1 MFAISSSN
9 PAILWQ
15 WDLRTVRSPVVTPT
29 KLQVRFKITLEWSFH
44 HTHFNRHP
52 LFLPLWEDPASQWE
66 LLQTRTLKSG
76 KIGLPLSLFLSPFYV
91 CLQPASHR
99 SSNWTLR
106 MFYIFPSPLSCSTAK
121 LQNSDSTRCKK
132 SEKKKKKQNQ
142 TLSWVQSLCY
152 HALVIPSSRHP
163 QPACF
168 HFAGGSFW
176 DQTVE
181 GCFCGEAVV
190 PNVNF
195 YTSEYF
201 EDCPLGQMFGISC
214 PGSNGHGWNLSKEI
228 IRGTKTW
235 EPGDL
240 LEGLGAY

>member
-1 MFAISSSN
+1 MVPNA
-9 PAILWQ
+9 AILWQ

-44 HTHFNRHP
+44 HTHP

-76 KIGLPLSLFLSPFYV
+76 KIGLPLSLFLSAFYV

-132 SEKKKKKQNQ
+132 SEKKKKKKAEPDSQ
-142 TLSWVQSLCY
+142 LSSKPVLPRSCHSEFSSSSTGLLPLCRWFLLGPNSRGMLLWGSRSPKRQFLHQWVLWRLSLRTD
-152 HALVIPSSRHP
+152 VRHKLP
-163 QPACF
+163 
-168 HFAGGSFW
+168 W
-176 DQTVE
+176 
-181 GCFCGEAVV
+181 
-190 PNVNF
+190 
-195 YTSEYF
+195 
-201 EDCPLGQMFGISC
+201 
-214 PGSNGHGWNLSKEI
+214 K
-228 IRGTKTW
+228 
-235 EPGDL
+235 
-240 LEGLGAY
+240 